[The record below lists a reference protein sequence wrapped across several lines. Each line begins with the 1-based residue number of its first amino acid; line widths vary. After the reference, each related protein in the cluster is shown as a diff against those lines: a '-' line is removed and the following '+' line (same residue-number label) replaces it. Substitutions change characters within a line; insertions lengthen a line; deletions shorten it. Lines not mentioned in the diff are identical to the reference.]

1 LSISNFKNK
10 TSFTNS
16 KRLDLKSM
24 VSGSYIIRNYAPD
37 DFEKYLRLHVESEQ
51 LEPSG
56 RFVSA
61 RDLSDHLGRPN
72 FTPQKDLFIAEFN
85 GKFIGYISITLEP
98 GIQRALLEGLVHP
111 RYRRKEI
118 ATQLFSG
125 ALKRVRQSGIPS
137 VQVSVSETN
146 SAAKD
151 LLIHLGFTFIRY
163 FFKMRL
169 DISSVRLPAANQGP
183 MTSRKLRPGEDELL
197 TQIQNRCFADTWGFN
212 PNTTAE
218 ITYRLQMH
226 GRSPEDV
233 ILTYMDD
240 TPVGYCWSIINAEE
254 KAKREKSK
262 GMIHMLGVDP
272 DYRQQEIGKAILLSG
287 LEDLKARA
295 VDIVDLTVDSEN
307 PAACSLYES
316 VGFEVYAKT
325 EWYEKIV
332 L

>member
-1 LSISNFKNK
+1 
-10 TSFTNS
+10 
-16 KRLDLKSM
+16 M
-24 VSGSYIIRNYAPD
+24 VSGSTIIRNYAPD
-37 DFEKYLRLHVESEQ
+37 DFRKYLRLHVESEQ

-56 RFVSA
+56 RFISA
-61 RDLSDHLGRPN
+61 QGLSDHLGRPN
-72 FTPQKDLFIAEFN
+72 FAPQKDLFVTEFN
-85 GKFIGYISITLEP
+85 GALVGYIGITLEP

-111 RYRRKEI
+111 QHRRKEI
-118 ATQLFSG
+118 ATELISR
-125 ALKRVRQSGIPS
+125 ALQHVSESGIKS
-137 VQVSVSETN
+137 AQVSVSETN
-146 SAAKD
+146 SAAKG
-151 LLIHLGFTFIRY
+151 LLDHLGFTFIRY

-169 DISSVRLPAANQGP
+169 DINSVQLPAADQSP
-183 MTSRKLRPGEDELL
+183 TTSRKLRFGEEELL

-240 TPVGYCWSIINAEE
+240 TPVGYCWTIINAEE
-254 KAKREKSK
+254 NAKREKSK
-262 GMIHMLGVDP
+262 GLIHMLGVDP

-287 LEDLKARA
+287 LKDLKARA

-325 EWYEKIV
+325 EWYEKAV
-332 L
+332 A